1 MLSLGK
7 WLCCMLSSYIYI
19 YDGVS
24 FCELC
29 ETAFLSRNIFP
40 IYVLCASGRSSLKAE
55 SPQINKQVSIP
66 EG

>member
-1 MLSLGK
+1 MALLYV
-7 WLCCMLSSYIYI
+7 LVLYIYMM
-19 YDGVS
+19 VS
-24 FCELC
+24 LFCELC

-40 IYVLCASGRSSLKAE
+40 IYVLCASGRSNLKAE